1 MVMAELYS
9 SLAIAIGLFAG
20 FRYFGPGFR
29 SQFQIA
35 APLSMVLMTAS
46 TTLRN
51 GYFPE
56 VWQLVAFLLLACGVP
71 LSVYWL
77 DRRFKLTHWEKDPD

>member
-1 MVMAELYS
+1 MADLYS

-20 FRYFGPGFR
+20 FRYFGPVFR

-35 APLSMVLMTAS
+35 VPLSMALLTAS

-51 GYFPE
+51 ESFPE
-56 VWQLVAFLLLACGVP
+56 IWQLVVFLLLASVVP
-71 LSVYWL
+71 LSVYSL
-77 DRRFKLTHWEKDPD
+77 DRRFKLTHWEKDPE